1 LKMKQ
6 EWSPEERE
14 ALYLKAAAYFEKQH
28 DAVMAVR
35 CYGLCGRH
43 AKVIQLLER
52 HAHEDPRHGHFLELE
67 SCYLAVPEDEAQ
79 DSPDLMMGLSMVSF
93 LRADFDVS
101 RSWYERLCAYATRP
115 GHSLEKQKQL
125 EADIRYLDFAC
136 LVRSADSVV
145 NLMPLIAQGMDE
157 DEPACRSFTFSAR
170 ADFLPSS
177 MAAVASATGSSTIPR
192 SIASL
197 QSRSS
202 VHWELMAP
210 AFLTVPL
217 PRAPFCVARMCVPGC
232 WASRRRSRTSISMA
246 LPISSSLRQDCL
258 PARR

>member
-1 LKMKQ
+1 MKQ
-6 EWSPEERE
+6 ERSPEERE

-35 CYGLCGRH
+35 CYDPCGRH

-52 HAHEDPRHGHFLELE
+52 HAREDPRHGHFRELE
-67 SCYLAVPEDEAQ
+67 PCYLAVPEDEAKG
-79 DSPDLMMGLSMVSF
+79 SPVLMMGLSMVSF

-101 RSWYERLCAYATRP
+101 RSWYERLCAYAACP

-125 EADIRYLDFAC
+125 EADTRYLDIAC
-136 LVRSADSVV
+136 LVRSADSVID
-145 NLMPLIAQGMDE
+145 LMSLIAQGIDV
-157 DEPACRSFTFSAR
+157 DEPAYRSFTFSAR
-170 ADFLPSS
+170 AHFLPSS
-177 MAAVASATGSSTIPR
+177 MAAVTSAPGRPTMSR

-217 PRAPFCVARMCVPGC
+217 PRAPFSVARMCVPGC
-232 WASRRRSRTSISMA
+232 WASRRGPRTSISMA